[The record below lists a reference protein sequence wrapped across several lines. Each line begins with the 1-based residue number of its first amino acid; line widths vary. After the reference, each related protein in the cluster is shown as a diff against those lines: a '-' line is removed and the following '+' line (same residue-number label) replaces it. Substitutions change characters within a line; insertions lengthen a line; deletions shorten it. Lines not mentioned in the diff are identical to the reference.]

1 MAPMTTM
8 AFPDYGL
15 RSDDIKYFKMDTII
29 KGRGPDRLKYLD
41 LEGRWVLSG
50 KSIPFINS
58 AFNHL
63 QTLNS
68 ARVPFREIIDQ
79 PLNAIGM
86 VGWTPSSEP
95 VKVEKKTAP
104 PKFVAPP
111 PVIIDEEV
119 PQSPREIM
127 PHRSAGYGPA
137 HQKRK
142 LSIPDRSRSVSPV
155 SPARGGESPIP
166 VFDKYAKFE
175 RNRKES
181 ITRYG
186 TRWGTAADYG
196 YSSASPSPTPGDRP
210 PHRTQPLSPRSV
222 SQNGYDT
229 LYEPPFDLGDRSY
242 KDELSIRTKTENKL
256 DMPYR
261 THGYG
266 DYHSRR
272 KYDISPRSTGST
284 GDYSGSE
291 QSSPVPAERSA
302 DEIMLLAYHSR
313 GNLPRM
319 NNSRAY

>member
-196 YSSASPSPTPGDRP
+196 YSSASPSPTP
-210 PHRTQPLSPRSV
+210 
-222 SQNGYDT
+222 
-229 LYEPPFDLGDRSY
+229 DRSY